1 MTTPKIDAVFLSYDE
16 PLANDLHR
24 QAEILL
30 GPIKRLHGVS
40 GMRRAYRLTAEMVD
54 SDEYL
59 ILDGDFAIAEAV
71 DLSRIE
77 PLPHGVSMRVW
88 KTVNPVNG
96 LEYGYGGMKLCRRS
110 AMRAMS
116 EKVDVLAGLPGQVEF
131 TAEVAGY
138 TRFNQS
144 PYHTWRAGFRE
155 CSMLSR
161 GSEYGMSASGTD
173 QRIAAWLNSARGDFS
188 AWARQGAADGVAFAR
203 QSGGDFAT
211 WDLINDPDWLLER
224 FDARTAKR
232 EEV

>member
-1 MTTPKIDAVFLSYDE
+1 M
-16 PLANDLHR
+16 
-24 QAEILL
+24 LL
-30 GPIKRLHGVS
+30 KSGRSRLG
-40 GMRRAYRLTAEMVD
+40 EM
-54 SDEYL
+54 
-59 ILDGDFAIAEAV
+59 
-71 DLSRIE
+71 
-77 PLPHGVSMRVW
+77 P
-88 KTVNPVNG
+88 G
-96 LEYGYGGMKLCRRS
+96 LRCR
-110 AMRAMS
+110 
-116 EKVDVLAGLPGQVEF
+116 DHL